1 MEKVFKKNI
10 SCQMV
15 KTLGQ
20 IGFEFSF
27 LSFYNEKE
35 LSIEEEENLYN
46 QIINWFNKKK
56 YNGDI
61 IFDKNKDEQK
71 FSYTI
76 FCEEGIKLHGSL
88 YDTSLEA
95 KKEMIEDLI
104 CLYKLDKK

>member
-1 MEKVFKKNI
+1 MEKIFKKNL

-15 KTLGQ
+15 KTLRE
-20 IGFEFSF
+20 IGFESSF
-27 LSFYNEKE
+27 LPFYNEKE
-35 LSIEEEENLYN
+35 LSIEEENLYN
-46 QIINWFNKKK
+46 QIINWFNEKK

-61 IFDKNKDEQK
+61 IFDKNKDEQS

-104 CLYKLDKK
+104 RLYKLDEK